1 MIVKAGRA
9 WAGCLL
15 LMLMAMAV
23 GIISGC
29 VSEVRKDVDRGPG
42 RPGDQASW
50 ETIRDLQNRR
60 VGQLERF
67 SSAGTLTITLADGEE
82 VDREQADHRI
92 WRSGPSRAAIR
103 VSKLGTSI
111 MTAAW
116 NGPRWWMFDER
127 QDEVV
132 LRIHPV
138 EAPTADDAEASL
150 LSPPTLFAMLGLL
163 RFPDSMPQDLVLFDE
178 GCRFSLGSIDWGATA
193 APLALRGGIEIEI
206 ASPRDGPTSVRMIGD
221 ADREIARATLSRFG
235 SVDRIG
241 SPPGDWPIL
250 PRRVEVRRGSGDR
263 LVMSFDAPVANGRVS
278 DRLFDLDAQIRR
290 SEPAVIEDDTLRS
303 SD

>member
-221 ADREIARATLSRFG
+221 ADREIARATLSR
-235 SVDRIG
+235 VWIG
-241 SPPGDWPIL
+241 LGFPPG
-250 PRRVEVRRGSGDR
+250 
-263 LVMSFDAPVANGRVS
+263 
-278 DRLFDLDAQIRR
+278 
-290 SEPAVIEDDTLRS
+290 
-303 SD
+303 

>member
-1 MIVKAGRA
+1 MVMAGRVC
-9 WAGCLL
+9 AGCRFLL
-15 LMLMAMAV
+15 LMALAAGV
-23 GIISGC
+23 ISGC
-29 VSEVRKDVDRGPG
+29 APEVRQDVDRGPG
-42 RPGDQASW
+42 RPGDQAAW
-50 ETIRDLQNRR
+50 NTIRDLQNRR
-60 VGQLERF
+60 VDQLERF

-127 QDEVV
+127 RDEVV

-138 EAPTADDAEASL
+138 EPPGAGDGEAAF

-163 RFPDSMPQDLVLFDE
+163 RFPDSMPPDLVIFDE
-178 GCRFSLGSIDWGATA
+178 GCRFSLGSIDWGIGA
-193 APLALRGGIEIEI
+193 APLSLRGGIEIELG
-206 ASPRDGPTSVRMIGD
+206 SPRDGPTSVRMIGD
-221 ADREIARATLSRFG
+221 ADEEIARATLSRFD

-250 PRRVEVRRGSGDR
+250 PRRVEVRRGAGDR

-290 SEPAVIEDDTLRS
+290 SEPAIIEDDTLRS

>member
-1 MIVKAGRA
+1 MVKVGRA
-9 WAGCLL
+9 RAGCLL
-15 LMLMAMAV
+15 LTLMAMTV
-23 GIISGC
+23 GVIAGC
-29 VSEVRKDVDRGPG
+29 VSDVRKDLDRGPG
-42 RPGDQASW
+42 RAGDQASW
-50 ETIRDLQNRR
+50 NSIRDLQNRR
-60 VGQLERF
+60 VDQLERF

-92 WRSGPSRAAIR
+92 WRSGASRAAIR
-103 VSKLGTSI
+103 VSKLGSSI

-116 NGPRWWMFDER
+116 NGPRWWVFDER

-138 EAPTADDAEASL
+138 GAPTAGDRETSF

-163 RFPDSMPQDLVLFDE
+163 RFPDIMPPDLLIFDE
-178 GCRFSLGSIDWGATA
+178 GCRFSLGSIDWGAGAT
-193 APLALRGGIEIEI
+193 PRTLRGRIEIEMG
-206 ASPRDGPTSVRMIGD
+206 SPRDGPTSVRMIDD
-221 ADREIARATLSRFG
+221 ADREIARATLSRFD
-235 SVDRIG
+235 SVDRLG

-250 PRRVEVRRGSGDR
+250 PRRVEIRRGSGDR

>member
-1 MIVKAGRA
+1 MVTVGRV
-9 WAGCLL
+9 WAGCLVL
-15 LMLMAMAV
+15 SMIA
-23 GIISGC
+23 GC
-29 VSEVRKDVDRGPG
+29 AREVRKDVERGPG
-42 RPGDQASW
+42 RPGDQSSW
-50 ETIRDLQNRR
+50 NTIRDLQNRR
-60 VGQLERF
+60 VDQLERF
-67 SSAGTLTITLADGEE
+67 SSAGTLTITLANGDE

-103 VSKLGTSI
+103 VSKLGSSI

-116 NGPRWWMFDER
+116 NGRRWWMFDER
-127 QDEVV
+127 REDVV

-138 EAPTADDAEASL
+138 EAPKNREGEAGV

-163 RFPDSMPQDLVLFDE
+163 RFPDVMPRDLLLFAE
-178 GCRFSLGSIDWGATA
+178 GCTFSLDSIDWGTGAVPI
-193 APLALRGGIEIEI
+193 PLTGGIEIEI
-206 ASPRDGPTSVRMIGD
+206 ASPRDGPAVVRMIDEAGE
-221 ADREIARATLSRFG
+221 EIARSVLSRFD

-250 PRRVEVRRGSGDR
+250 PHRVEVLRGSGDR

-278 DRLFDLDAQIRR
+278 ERLFDLDAQIRR
-290 SEPAVIEDDTLRS
+290 SEPAIIEDDTLRS